1 MSAKS
6 TALARSAVN
15 ETLAARVLAGDVRAA
30 SRLMRDVDDGRESAV
45 PELQVLF
52 PHTGKARV
60 IGLTGSPGAGK
71 SSIGDRLIHAY
82 RRTGKSV
89 GVVAVDPSSPFSGG
103 AILGDRV
110 RMQQHAE
117 DPDVFIRSLATRG
130 NLGGLSRAAADCVR
144 VMDAMG
150 KDIILVET
158 VGVGQDEVDI
168 AGLAHTVV
176 LVVVPGMGD
185 DVQAIK
191 AGILEIADVFC
202 INKADRDGVDRTDRE
217 LRSMLELRRAVSTGE
232 AHRATWEPPIART
245 VALDGRGMD
254 DLVEAIESHA
264 RFLAQTGQREDRDV
278 LRARTEFLAILRDRL
293 LASALQR
300 LERQRGKLD
309 EIASRIARREAD
321 PWSLVAAL
329 AR

>member
-6 TALARSAVN
+6 SALARAAAN

-45 PELQVLF
+45 PELQALF

-82 RRTGKSV
+82 RRAGKSV

-232 AHRATWEPPIART
+232 ARKATWEPPIART

-254 DLVEAIESHA
+254 DLVKAIESHA
-264 RFLAQTGQREDRDV
+264 SFLAQTGQREDRDV

-309 EIASRIARREAD
+309 EIASRIAHREAD